1 MSSPINTSP
10 SVYTD
15 FNALA
20 ELRGRAR
27 DNDPEAVREVADQ
40 FEALFVQMMLKS
52 MRDATEKGG
61 LFDNDQSKLYQGMFD
76 KQIAMEFTGGKG
88 IGFSDMLVNQ
98 LSGRFSGVNNR
109 GRTNAVEAYQSVAKD
124 TALAPEFLLD
134 TAKSGI
140 GQ

>member
-10 SVYTD
+10 AVYTD
-15 FNALA
+15 FNSLT
-20 ELRGRAR
+20 ELRGRVR

-40 FEALFVQMMLKS
+40 FEAMFVQMMLKS

-76 KQIAMEFTGGKG
+76 KQISMEFTSGKG
-88 IGFSDMLVNQ
+88 IGISDMLVNQ
-98 LSGRFSGVNNR
+98 LSGRFSGITNQ
-109 GRTNAVEAYQSVAKD
+109 GRTDAVTAYQTVAKD
-124 TALAPEFLLD
+124 TPPATEFLLNTD
-134 TAKSGI
+134 KSGV

>member
-1 MSSPINTSP
+1 MSSPINTAP

-15 FNALA
+15 FNSLT
-20 ELRGRAR
+20 ELRGRVR

-61 LFDNDQSKLYQGMFD
+61 LFDNDQSELYQGMFD
-76 KQIAMEFTGGKG
+76 KQISMEFTGGKG

-98 LSGRFSGVNNR
+98 LGGRFSGVNNR
-109 GRTNAVEAYQSVAKD
+109 GRTEAVDAYKIVAKD
-124 TALAPEFLLD
+124 TVSTPGFLLD
-134 TAKSGI
+134 TTKSGAD
-140 GQ
+140 Q